1 MKIVI
6 NNSKTINIPEASL
19 IVKNNRLF
27 NIMTNEYEGL
37 HGDKI
42 TFCALGNNGKKY
54 WASGKVDGY
63 TCNRRIKLQGIADLF
78 ACAIGTEKTI
88 THRSLITDCDCEFIS
103 DEDLVTVDEE
113 WEAVVG

>member
-37 HGDKI
+37 DGDKI
-42 TFCALGNNGKKY
+42 TFCAMDVNGKKY
-54 WASGKVDGY
+54 WVSGKVDGY
-63 TCNRRIKLQGIADLF
+63 TCNRRIKLQGVADLF

-88 THRSLITDCDCEFIS
+88 THRSLITECDCEFIN

-113 WEAVVG
+113 WAAVVG